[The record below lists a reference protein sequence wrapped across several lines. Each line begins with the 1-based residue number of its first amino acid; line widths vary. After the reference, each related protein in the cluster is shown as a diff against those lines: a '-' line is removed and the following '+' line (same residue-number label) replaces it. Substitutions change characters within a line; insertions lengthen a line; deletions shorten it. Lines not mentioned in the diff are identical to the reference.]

1 MIINHI
7 VKVDKM
13 FESESK
19 VYNIFI
25 SHIGQNEDEYD
36 TFTQKLS
43 AAYDFKFRNYGI
55 LEKDKTTEKELQ
67 EQIKPVG
74 VVIVLSG
81 LYNKYK
87 TVIKKQIDIANRLNK
102 PILVIRPYGMEDV
115 PSELEKIAADVVGWN
130 APCIVDAIVENYLE

>member
-1 MIINHI
+1 
-7 VKVDKM
+7 M

-19 VYNIFI
+19 RYNIFI

-36 TFTQKLS
+36 TFTAKLS
-43 AAYDFKFRNYGI
+43 AAYDFEFKNYGI

-74 VVIVLSG
+74 IVIILSG

-87 TVIKKQIDIANRLNK
+87 TVIKKQIGIANRLNK
-102 PILVIRPYGMEDV
+102 PIIVIRPYGMEDV
-115 PSELEKIAADVVGWN
+115 PSELEEISADVVGWN
-130 APCIVDAIVENYLE
+130 VPCIVDAIVENYLE

>member
-1 MIINHI
+1 
-7 VKVDKM
+7 M

-25 SHIGQNEDEYD
+25 SHISEDEEEYSI
-36 TFTQKLS
+36 FTQKLS
-43 AAYDFKFRNYGI
+43 SAHDFQYENYGI
-55 LEKDKTTEKELQ
+55 IEKIGGKDIE

-87 TVIKKQIDIANRLNK
+87 SVIKKQLNIARDLNK
-102 PILVIRPYGMEDV
+102 PIIVIRPYGMENV
-115 PSELEKIAADVVGWN
+115 PLELEEIADDIVGWN
-130 APCIVDAIVENYLE
+130 APCIVGSIEENYKD

>member
-1 MIINHI
+1 
-7 VKVDKM
+7 M

-19 VYNIFI
+19 RYNIFI

-36 TFTQKLS
+36 TFTAKLS
-43 AAYDFKFRNYGI
+43 AAYDFEFKNYGI

-74 VVIVLSG
+74 IVIILSG

-87 TVIKKQIDIANRLNK
+87 TVIKKQIGIANRLDK
-102 PILVIRPYGMEDV
+102 HIIVIRPYGMEDV
-115 PSELEKIAADVVGWN
+115 PSELEEISADVVGWN